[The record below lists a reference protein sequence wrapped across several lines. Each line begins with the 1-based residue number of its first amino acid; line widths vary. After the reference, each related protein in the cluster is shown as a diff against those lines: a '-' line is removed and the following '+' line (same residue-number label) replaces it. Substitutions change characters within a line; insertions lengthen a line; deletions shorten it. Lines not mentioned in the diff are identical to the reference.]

1 MNLYYTKAILLLQ
14 RLLIYLV
21 SKLVKVLNYF
31 FQVSFYSG
39 SKRQGILII
48 VIPAQAGIQT
58 SVFQKY
64 LKITVNPNFWIP
76 ACAGMTAAKCFLDS
90 CYRHSI
96 GVFCKQKHHSV

>member
-1 MNLYYTKAILLLQ
+1 MMLLLAEYAD
-14 RLLIYLV
+14 RMPIM
-21 SKLVKVLNYF
+21 
-31 FQVSFYSG
+31 
-39 SKRQGILII
+39 GIQKHFTA

-64 LKITVNPNFWIP
+64 LKITVNPSFWIP

-90 CYRHSI
+90 YYRHSI